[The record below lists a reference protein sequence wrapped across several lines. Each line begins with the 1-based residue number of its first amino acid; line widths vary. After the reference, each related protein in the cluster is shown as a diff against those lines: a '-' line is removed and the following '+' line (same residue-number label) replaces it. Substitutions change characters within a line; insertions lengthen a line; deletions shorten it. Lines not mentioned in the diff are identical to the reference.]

1 MSMILCF
8 LFLEMIHSF
17 HMYVYIYIHM
27 YDIVIQLSYN
37 WFSWIFFLCTYTTTL
52 LRGAD
57 IDGHGV
63 KVSIHLQTF
72 SIYKKPCYL
81 VEHI

>member
-1 MSMILCF
+1 
-8 LFLEMIHSF
+8 MIHSF
-17 HMYVYIYIHM
+17 RMYVYIYIHM
-27 YDIVIQLSYN
+27 YDIVIQLLYN
-37 WFSWIFFLCTYTTTL
+37 WFSWLFFLCSYTTTL